1 MDLSEIV
8 IDGDTS
14 GAVWRFPVFRFKGSS
29 SEAPSVY
36 IQAALHAGELPGTA
50 LLHILLQRLA
60 EAQTQG
66 LIRGDITIVPHA
78 NPVGLSQQHFG
89 EIQGRFDLGSRTNF
103 NRDFPLIPLSRRE
116 TLLHAIEDQSAVN
129 RLKHQLLHMALGAD
143 LMLDLHCD
151 DESLQYAYIDPVFW
165 PEAADLAEAL
175 AMDAVFLSDGES
187 TAFEEAVGYAFKAD
201 SPGAE
206 KLPGQLAVT
215 VELRGLAD
223 VDAETARRDADRLYR
238 FLVMRSVIAG
248 ETPPMHGFAGVVSTL
263 DQVEV
268 IRSPQAGTVLFH
280 RTIGER
286 VAAGDLVAT
295 VITRPGL
302 AEGDVPI
309 LAPQDGLI
317 VTRISRRYVRRNGD
331 LMKIACA
338 NPSARIRPPGT
349 LED

>member
-1 MDLSEIV
+1 MNLSEIV

-14 GAVWRFPVFRFKGSS
+14 GVAWRFPVFRFKGKASD
-29 SEAPSVY
+29 APSVY

-50 LLHILLQRLA
+50 LLHTLLQRLA
-60 EAQTQG
+60 TAEEQG

-78 NPVGLSQQHFG
+78 NPIGLSQQHFG

-103 NRDFPLIPLSRRE
+103 NRDFPLISLSMRE
-116 TLLHAIEDQSAVN
+116 SLLHGVESQSAVN
-129 RLKHQLLHMALGAD
+129 RLKRQLLYTALGAD

-175 AMDAVFLSDGES
+175 DMDAVFLSDGES
-187 TAFEEAVGYAFKAD
+187 TAFEEAVGHAFKATA
-201 SPGAE
+201 PGAAM
-206 KLPGQLAVT
+206 LPGRLAVT

-223 VDAETARRDADRLYR
+223 VDAETARRDADGLYR
-238 FLVMRSVIAG
+238 FLTMRGVLAG
-248 ETPPMHGFAGVVSTL
+248 EARKAHGFNGAVSTL

-268 IRSPQAGTVLFH
+268 IRAPQAGTVLFH
-280 RTIGER
+280 RSIGER
-286 VAAGDLVAT
+286 VKAGDILAT

-302 AEGDVPI
+302 AEGDMHI
-309 LAPQDGLI
+309 HAPQDGLI

-338 NPSARIRPPGT
+338 QPSARSRPPGT